1 MYQLAKTNLTQIHNI
16 EPIVLRSLIGE
27 WGIDLAACVM
37 GTRCNDMRP
46 YLESELVYSA
56 SKSGSDVPDRRTAG
70 PPDRRIAVCSMRS
83 RTDSALATNALLLTI
98 SRLRPGN
105 MGKVHSDQDSQSAGA
120 IRAAF
125 WASII

>member
-1 MYQLAKTNLTQIHNI
+1 MYQLAKTNLTHIHNI

-27 WGIDLAACVM
+27 CGIDLAACIM

-56 SKSGSDVPDRRTAG
+56 SKSGSDVPDRRT
-70 PPDRRIAVCSMRS
+70 AVCSMRS